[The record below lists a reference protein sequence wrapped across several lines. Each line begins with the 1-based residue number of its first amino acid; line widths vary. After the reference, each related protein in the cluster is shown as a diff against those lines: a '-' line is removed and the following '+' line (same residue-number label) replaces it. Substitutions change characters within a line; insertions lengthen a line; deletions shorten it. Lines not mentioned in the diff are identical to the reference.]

1 MISLLTKVWYDLW
14 SNRARTIQVVLVI
27 ALGAFGIGLVIGG
40 RNLIAGTIADQWKLA
55 EPPHIKLGVT
65 PALTDE
71 QLRTIERID
80 GVYQAEG
87 LLGASIEYRFPGESE
102 WQTALLES
110 RKDFLDQKM
119 ELVGLTSGSWPN
131 RNTFGVIKT
140 ADTLFGVGEGDT
152 IEVRVNDNDKV
163 REYPIT
169 GTLKPVGP
177 FPVVFVGQPIFYVD
191 RSTFARITGRDTYD
205 TLHTRDTAFD
215 FARAEATGDLRAA

>member
-1 MISLLTKVWYDLW
+1 MMSLLTKVWYDLW

-65 PALTDE
+65 PPLTDE

-87 LLGASIEYRFPGESE
+87 LLGASIEYRLPGESE

-110 RKDFLDQKM
+110 RKDFTDQKM
-119 ELVGLTSGSWPN
+119 ELVGLTSGSWPT
-131 RNTFGVIKT
+131 RNAFGVIKT

-152 IEVRVNDNDKV
+152 IEVRVGDRV

-177 FPVVFVGQPIFYVD
+177 VPDIDNRLDDRRIRRTGVNTQPQTQVVLQ
-191 RSTFARITGRDTYD
+191 R
-205 TLHTRDTAFD
+205 
-215 FARAEATGDLRAA
+215 

>member
-1 MISLLTKVWYDLW
+1 MMSLLTKVWYDLR

-65 PALTDE
+65 PPLSDE

-87 LLGASIEYRFPGESE
+87 LLGASIEYRLPGDSE

-110 RKDFLDQKM
+110 RKDFRDQKM
-119 ELVGLTSGSWPN
+119 ELVGLTSGNWPT
-131 RNTFGVIKT
+131 RNAFGVI
-140 ADTLFGVGEGDT
+140 
-152 IEVRVNDNDKV
+152 
-163 REYPIT
+163 
-169 GTLKPVGP
+169 
-177 FPVVFVGQPIFYVD
+177 
-191 RSTFARITGRDTYD
+191 
-205 TLHTRDTAFD
+205 
-215 FARAEATGDLRAA
+215 